1 MGLDDSLG
9 KPFSKWW
16 LKDLMATLFGGKKKM
31 FIIPTQVLFVH
42 PQSRGQVQRGK
53 YKGFFHRL
61 GLEMRCITSSS
72 IALARSLHTV
82 PHTYKGEEKRALR
95 WGSLVMSA
103 DVLVSKHTLDAR
115 GDTVPCCAV
124 VIVCDISDCDVERK
138 PSRKQTRFWE
148 ERHEYGPA

>member
-1 MGLDDSLG
+1 
-9 KPFSKWW
+9 
-16 LKDLMATLFGGKKKM
+16 MATLFGGNKKM

-72 IALARSLHTV
+72 IVLARSLHTV

-138 PSRKQTRFWE
+138 PSRKQTRF
-148 ERHEYGPA
+148 